1 MKNNNTIEKR
11 ILPHSVESEQSV
23 LGCVLIDEK
32 APMDILTEL
41 KENDFYLEAHKIIFH
56 AMYQVYSA
64 SRPVDLVTLVDELDN
79 ENMLES
85 VGGYDYIA
93 TLTNVVPSASNYK
106 SYIDIVKRDSI
117 LRQLISASNDIIENA
132 YNGKDKE
139 NAIQFAE
146 KAIYEISQEEDRS
159 SLSSLQPTFNEVLEK
174 FETIQKDRNSLRGI
188 STGLYGLDN
197 ITNGLQNSDLILIA
211 ARPGCGKTSL
221 AMNIVNYA
229 AVKGKK
235 KVAIFSLEMPKI
247 QLAQRSI
254 CSLAYV
260 DMGKALKGDLSTQ
273 EWQALLAA
281 KEQFDKAMIFVDD
294 SSLNT
299 PVDILSKCRRLKSE
313 HGLDI
318 IMIDYLQ
325 LMSNGKSTDNRQQEI
340 SEITRNLKIAA
351 RELNVPIILLSQL
364 SRAVEAR
371 KDHRP
376 MLADLRESGAIEQDA
391 DIVMFIYRP
400 DMYNDAPENE
410 KGNDIAEIIIAK
422 HRNGS
427 LGTVKVKWI
436 PSITTFVNLEKDAN
450 MQSLVESVPGEQS
463 KPKNQSVEHSEDSM
477 PDIIPVDD
485 GNIDDIF

>member
-1 MKNNNTIEKR
+1 
-11 ILPHSVESEQSV
+11 
-23 LGCVLIDEK
+23 
-32 APMDILTEL
+32 
-41 KENDFYLEAHKIIFH
+41 
-56 AMYQVYSA
+56 
-64 SRPVDLVTLVDELDN
+64 
-79 ENMLES
+79 
-85 VGGYDYIA
+85 
-93 TLTNVVPSASNYK
+93 
-106 SYIDIVKRDSI
+106 
-117 LRQLISASNDIIENA
+117 
-132 YNGKDKE
+132 
-139 NAIQFAE
+139 
-146 KAIYEISQEEDRS
+146 
-159 SLSSLQPTFNEVLEK
+159 
-174 FETIQKDRNSLRGI
+174 
-188 STGLYGLDN
+188 
-197 ITNGLQNSDLILIA
+197 
-211 ARPGCGKTSL
+211 
-221 AMNIVNYA
+221 
-229 AVKGKK
+229 
-235 KVAIFSLEMPKI
+235 MPKI
-247 QLAQRSI
+247 RLAQRSI

-273 EWQALLAA
+273 AWQALLAA

-463 KPKNQSVEHSEDSM
+463 KPKNQSVENHEDSM